1 MSTKKPRKSLQD
13 SLASQFV
20 YGSQEQPEENAAL
33 RAVRVPVPPEP
44 VKPKP
49 SKETDLMSKLQTP
62 AKEPTVRFTVDL
74 SESMH
79 RKLTMLAAKTG
90 RKKADIVRLLL
101 DEALTDIDE

>member
-13 SLASQFV
+13 TLASQFV
-20 YGSQEQPEENAAL
+20 YGSQEPPEEINALETVA
-33 RAVRVPVPPEP
+33 VPVPPES
-44 VKPKP
+44 VKEL
-49 SKETDLMSKLQTP
+49 KETNLMSKLQTP

-101 DEALTDIDE
+101 DEALTDVDE

>member
-13 SLASQFV
+13 TLASQFV

-33 RAVRVPVPPEP
+33 AAVTVPVPPEP
-44 VKPKP
+44 VKP

-74 SESMH
+74 AESMH

-101 DEALTDIDE
+101 DEALTDVDE

>member
-13 SLASQFV
+13 ALAQQFV
-20 YGSQEQPEENAAL
+20 YGDREQPDAEDL
-33 RAVRVPVPPEP
+33 AVPETTKAPVPTQPA
-44 VKPKP
+44 
-49 SKETDLMSKLQTP
+49 KELKEIDLMSKLQTP

-101 DEALTDIDE
+101 DEALIDVDE

>member
-13 SLASQFV
+13 TLASQFV
-20 YGSQEQPEENAAL
+20 YGSQEQSEEIAAL
-33 RAVRVPVPPEP
+33 STVPVPVQPEP
-44 VKPKP
+44 VKP

-79 RKLTMLAAKTG
+79 RKLTMMAAKTG

>member
-13 SLASQFV
+13 TLASQFV
-20 YGSQEQPEENAAL
+20 YGSQEQSEEIAAL
-33 RAVRVPVPPEP
+33 ATVRVPVSPEP
-44 VKPKP
+44 VKQ

-74 SESMH
+74 AESMH

-101 DEALTDIDE
+101 DEALTDVDE

>member
-13 SLASQFV
+13 ALASQFV
-20 YGSQEQPEENAAL
+20 YGSQEPTEEIDAKAA
-33 RAVRVPVPPEP
+33 VTVPVPPEP
-44 VKPKP
+44 VKEA
-49 SKETDLMSKLQTP
+49 KETDLMSKLQTP

-101 DEALTDIDE
+101 DEALTDVDE

>member
-13 SLASQFV
+13 TLASQFV
-20 YGSQEQPEENAAL
+20 YGSQEQSEEIAAK
-33 RAVRVPVPPEP
+33 ATVRVPVPPEP
-44 VKPKP
+44 VKP

-101 DEALTDIDE
+101 DEALTDVDE

>member
-13 SLASQFV
+13 TLASQFV
-20 YGSQEQPEENAAL
+20 YGSQEQSEEIAAL
-33 RAVRVPVPPEP
+33 STVPVPVQPEP
-44 VKPKP
+44 VKP

-101 DEALTDIDE
+101 DEALGEVEE

>member
-13 SLASQFV
+13 ALASQFV
-20 YGSQEQPEENAAL
+20 YGSQEQPEEIAA
-33 RAVRVPVPPEP
+33 RATEEVPVPPEP
-44 VKPKP
+44 VKE

-101 DEALTDIDE
+101 DEALTDVDE

>member
-13 SLASQFV
+13 TLASQFV
-20 YGSQEQPEENAAL
+20 YGSQEQSEENAAL
-33 RAVRVPVPPEP
+33 STVPVPVPPEP
-44 VKPKP
+44 VKP

-101 DEALTDIDE
+101 DEALTDVDE

>member
-1 MSTKKPRKSLQD
+1 MSTKKQRKSLQD
-13 SLASQFV
+13 TLASQFV
-20 YGSQEQPEENAAL
+20 YGSQEQPEEIAAL
-33 RAVRVPVPPEP
+33 ATVTVPVPPEP
-44 VKPKP
+44 VIE

-74 SESMH
+74 AESMH

-101 DEALTDIDE
+101 DEALIDVDE